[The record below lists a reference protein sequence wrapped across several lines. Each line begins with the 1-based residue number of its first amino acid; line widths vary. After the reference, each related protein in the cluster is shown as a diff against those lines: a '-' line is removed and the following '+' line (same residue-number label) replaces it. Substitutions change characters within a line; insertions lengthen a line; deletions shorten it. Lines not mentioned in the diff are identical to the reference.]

1 MDELRYKTVTPSA
14 GAVSFSV
21 GLSLA
26 QIINISRQGEEKDYA
41 GLVLLNTL
49 NGSNYTFIAPNRIS
63 FGTSYPIATGGET
76 IHIIY
81 KVTL

>member
-14 GAVSFSV
+14 GAITFAVGVSL
-21 GLSLA
+21 G
-26 QIINISRQGEEKDYA
+26 QIVNVSRQGEEKDYA

-49 NGSNYTFIAPNRIS
+49 NGSNWTFVSPNRIS

-81 KVTL
+81 KVSI